1 MNARRNQLTSKAL
14 VILSALLCAQLS
26 WGQNPWEEGRNVS
39 GEAVGADLGHS
50 ADAFIGGSYTSGEFR
65 DPSDAKTAWV
75 GEVSAEAVSSYKTL
89 YMKGNFGF
97 ELFRGSQMMGSM
109 FVEPGFYPIDVLEFT
124 PGTKVR
130 QNYDVGGGLAW
141 KNGSRWTPGGV
152 FRFRGVNYAKRKDL
166 RHTTYRQE
174 MEITPSIHYKGDLV
188 QFGLSG
194 IFESSSEF
202 IIAEQVGQAR
212 SEPYMAFL
220 DKGLRYGTLQVWDAS
235 GTHLKEPGVDRLPVK
250 ELKYGAAF
258 QTSIGELFYGDVEY
272 THSDGLVGEKG
283 YNWFRF
289 QRHIIKGKLIFDFKS
304 RKAAH
309 RLRTDIKYGYMDNH
323 ETVLDKV
330 TVGGVT
336 TPREYGSNLV
346 FRTRGLD
353 IAQSYE
359 LEHDNGWKVGA
370 SAAFIRTMDLS
381 TLCYPYF
388 DDDRANYLEA
398 AIMGEVPIKKFVIS
412 SEVTFTH
419 LLGSHWHF
427 HDDVDK
433 QTGVITIPYRLEEW
447 KKMEDAFTDS
457 TQFSFMLS
465 LRYNIGHCLYAEAGC
480 TWRHAFNVVDLPGC
494 DRQTTYIKFGYNF

>member
-1 MNARRNQLTSKAL
+1 VA
-14 VILSALLCAQLS
+14 
-26 WGQNPWEEGRNVS
+26 
-39 GEAVGADLGHS
+39 GEAVGAELGQS

-89 YMKGNFGF
+89 YLKGNFGF

-174 MEITPSIHYKGDLV
+174 MEIIPSIHYKGDFIQLG
-188 QFGLSG
+188 FSG
-194 IFESSSEF
+194 VFEKNSEF
-202 IIAEQVGQAR
+202 ITAEQVGQAR
-212 SEPYMAFL
+212 SEPYLAFL
-220 DKGLRYGTLQVWDAS
+220 DKGLKYGTLQVWDAS
-235 GTHLKEPGVDRLPVK
+235 GIHLKEAGVDRLPVK
-250 ELKYGAAF
+250 EIKYGAAI
-258 QTSIGELFYGDVEY
+258 QTSLGELFYGDVEY

-289 QRHIIKGKLIFDFKS
+289 NKHEILYKLIFNFKS
-304 RKAAH
+304 KSAAH
-309 RLRTDIKYGYMDNH
+309 QLRTDIAYGHMNSY
-323 ETVLDKV
+323 ETVLEKV

-336 TPREYGSNLV
+336 TPKEYGSNLIY
-346 FRTRGLD
+346 RTRDLM

-359 LEHDNGWKVGA
+359 LHHNNGWIVGA
-370 SAAFIRTMDLS
+370 SATFNRFMDLS
-381 TLCYPYF
+381 TLIYPYY
-388 DDDRANYLEA
+388 DDDRANYLHLTLK
-398 AIMGEVPIKKFVIS
+398 GEVPIWKFVIN
-412 SEVTFTH
+412 SEVILH
-419 LLGSHWHF
+419 KLIGSHWHF
-427 HDDVDK
+427 KEDIDESI
-433 QTGVITIPYRLEEW
+433 GVITMPYRLEEW
-447 KKMEDAFTDS
+447 KAMQDAYTDS
-457 TQFSFMLS
+457 TQFEILLS

-480 TWRHAFNVVDLPGC
+480 TWKHAFNVVDLPGC